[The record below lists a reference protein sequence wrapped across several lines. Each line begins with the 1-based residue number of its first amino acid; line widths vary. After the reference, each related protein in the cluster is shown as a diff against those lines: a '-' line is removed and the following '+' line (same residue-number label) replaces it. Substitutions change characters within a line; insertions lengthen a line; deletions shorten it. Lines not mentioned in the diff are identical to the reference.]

1 MNSQVQISKG
11 LLAGLVGVAL
21 AAAFGV
27 VFLLG
32 RASAGRTPVAPPK
45 AAEVPVE
52 VPAAPPELPAP
63 ATVPA
68 WAAAP
73 VVKPAP
79 PAPAAAPAPAR
90 AAVAPAPRN
99 DPARAAVVAYFKAVE
114 AIQPESSGDPET
126 VAGQIAVGLGKG
138 DTSGIDGMI
147 QQAQDSRSRL
157 AALTPPQPCA
167 AYHKELLASL
177 DDGLDMMRTLKQMMA
192 SPNPA
197 QQAPDITSR
206 ANAMKA
212 RSDSLRNQEQDLK
225 QRYCQ

>member
-1 MNSQVQISKG
+1 
-11 LLAGLVGVAL
+11 
-21 AAAFGV
+21 
-27 VFLLG
+27 
-32 RASAGRTPVAPPK
+32 
-45 AAEVPVE
+45 
-52 VPAAPPELPAP
+52 
-63 ATVPA
+63 
-68 WAAAP
+68 
-73 VVKPAP
+73 
-79 PAPAAAPAPAR
+79 
-90 AAVAPAPRN
+90 VAPAPRN

-138 DTSGIDGMI
+138 DTSGIDAMM
-147 QQAQDSRSRL
+147 QQAKDSRSRL

-167 AYHKELLASL
+167 AYHRELLASL
-177 DDGLDMMRTLKQMMA
+177 DGGLDMMQTLKQMMA